1 MKKTNTRVNLFYF
14 LNKNNKIKM
23 EEATEQ
29 QINHHEQLNSQEF
42 VDQANTREKTFGHN
56 KFQLEIKNY
65 QMQISD
71 LDKQLNEK
79 NLQCN
84 NLNNELNKQKENHV
98 QFEKTFNDVKQT
110 YENRISNLSVQY
122 ENVKK
127 QLEQKVQENEQL
139 KSSYKM
145 EYPAMTDLYKQI
157 ETLKNDLHEISLNR
171 DFLKEKFDNLT
182 EMYELQNK
190 KLETSTDLCEQLN
203 NELNLQKSISQS
215 LEKELNILKDEN
227 INNKNKIEDLQVLLV
242 EKDEELVNKN
252 NINNLKNISIKTT
265 EQSNNE
271 SNDKSLPQV
280 TQKRI
285 RLYGSRRRRN

>member
-1 MKKTNTRVNLFYF
+1 
-14 LNKNNKIKM
+14 M
-23 EEATEQ
+23 EQPADQ
-29 QINHHEQLNSQEF
+29 QINQNEQLNSQEF
-42 VDQANTREKTFGHN
+42 VEQANCKEKTFGHN
-56 KFQLEIKNY
+56 KFQIEIKNY

-79 NLQCN
+79 NLQFN
-84 NLNNELNKQKENHV
+84 NLNNELNKQKENQM
-98 QFEKTFNDVKQT
+98 QFERTFNDVKQT

-122 ENVKK
+122 ENIKK
-127 QLEQKVQENEQL
+127 QLQQKVKENEDL
-139 KSSYKM
+139 KSSYKI

-157 ETLKNDLHEISLNR
+157 ETLKNDLHEISLNK
-171 DFLKEKFDNLT
+171 DSLKEKFDNLT
-182 EMYELQNK
+182 EMYESQNK
-190 KLETSTDLCEQLN
+190 KLETSNDLCEQLN

-252 NINNLKNISIKTT
+252 NIDNLQNISIKTP
-265 EQSNNE
+265 SNVQQQE
-271 SNDKSLPQV
+271 V
-280 TQKRI
+280 TQKRV